1 MELEMDF
8 LGISGFLDPNI
19 NSRCYKPHSDFH
31 NSKEKTFPEKKS
43 EFLSDRVKFP
53 VIQPHREFY
62 RPF

>member
-43 EFLSDRVKFP
+43 EFLSIESNSP
-53 VIQPHREFY
+53 
-62 RPF
+62 